1 MLTIEEH
8 SREQWEILGLLTI
21 IFLSKIDISYFQ
33 ALYLIL
39 PIYYFFFFEENSPNI
54 LQIHCFELNFTL
66 DNLYYVVLDDQV
78 YV

>member
-21 IFLSKIDISYFQ
+21 IFLSKIDISSFR

-39 PIYYFFFFEENSPNI
+39 PIYYSFF
-54 LQIHCFELNFTL
+54 
-66 DNLYYVVLDDQV
+66 
-78 YV
+78 

>member
-39 PIYYFFFFEENSPNI
+39 PIYYFFFWGKFSQYITNTLFWVKFYPRQFI
-54 LQIHCFELNFTL
+54 LCCVGWSI
-66 DNLYYVVLDDQV
+66 
-78 YV
+78 